1 VAAVD
6 GVMPPSGAVGGW
18 SCTVAFGS
26 VGAVPGGLAAVVGE
40 AGVSGAVEV
49 ASLMV
54 GAGLAGAA
62 TGAFKGT
69 VGAVVGVG
77 GWGAPPGTGGRTG
90 GASGTLAV
98 GTCGASAALSVT
110 RTVSFL
116 SGTLEVCLEGVGG
129 WFSLSLIARWFGL
142 RCMGSKASPSPA
154 VKPPSREIPAFFDAL
169 FPRGVI
175 PISPAA
181 MSAEKTAITPTRAED
196 FPEWYQQVIKAA
208 DLAENSE
215 TRGCMVIKPWGYG
228 IWELIQRQ
236 LDRMFKA
243 TGHQNAYFPLLIP
256 LSYLEKEAEHA
267 EGFATE
273 CAVVTH
279 HRLEVVKDPV
289 TGKTKM
295 IPTGELAE
303 PYVIR
308 PTSETIIGA
317 AFARWIESYRDLPLL
332 INQWANVMRWEMR
345 PRLFLRTAEF
355 LWQEGHT
362 AHETRDE
369 AITETRLMHGVYEEF
384 LRDHLAIPVIP
395 GEKTEIERFP
405 GAEMTLTVEAMV
417 QDKKAIQAG
426 TSHYLGRNFSKAQ
439 NISFTGRDGTVQHA
453 HTTSWGVSTRMIGTL
468 IMAHADDDGLIL
480 PPRVATQQI
489 VIVPITPKEDSRDA
503 VIASC
508 QALAET
514 LRHQMYHGD
523 PLRVHV
529 DTRDLG
535 GGIKKW
541 EWIKKGVPIRIEIG
555 PRDIETRKICVQRR
569 DQPAASKDFP
579 VKEDFIRSAV
589 EMLGEIHRQLL
600 DRATGFRNANITR
613 CDTLDEFEAH
623 WAAENPGWLITSWA
637 GSPEQET
644 ELSKK
649 HKITI
654 RCIPLDSVILPET
667 GNTCFLTG
675 SDTDTRVLWARSY

>member
-1 VAAVD
+1 
-6 GVMPPSGAVGGW
+6 
-18 SCTVAFGS
+18 
-26 VGAVPGGLAAVVGE
+26 
-40 AGVSGAVEV
+40 
-49 ASLMV
+49 
-54 GAGLAGAA
+54 
-62 TGAFKGT
+62 
-69 VGAVVGVG
+69 
-77 GWGAPPGTGGRTG
+77 
-90 GASGTLAV
+90 
-98 GTCGASAALSVT
+98 
-110 RTVSFL
+110 
-116 SGTLEVCLEGVGG
+116 
-129 WFSLSLIARWFGL
+129 
-142 RCMGSKASPSPA
+142 
-154 VKPPSREIPAFFDAL
+154 
-169 FPRGVI
+169 
-175 PISPAA
+175 
-181 MSAEKTAITPTRAED
+181 MSAEKTAITPTRAQD

-228 IWELIQRQ
+228 IWELIQQQ
-236 LDRMFKA
+236 LDRKFKA

-279 HRLEVVKDPV
+279 HRLEAVKDEE
-289 TGKTKM
+289 TGKTRM

-362 AHETRDE
+362 AHETREE
-369 AITETRLMHGVYEEF
+369 ALAETRLMHGVYEEF
-384 LRDHLAIPVIP
+384 LRDHLAIPVVP
-395 GEKTEIERFP
+395 GEKTENERFP
-405 GAEMTLTVEAMV
+405 GADMTLTVEAMV

-426 TSHYLGRNFSKAQ
+426 TSHYLGQNFSKAQ
-439 NISFTGRDGTVQHA
+439 NISFTGRNGTVQHA

-489 VIVPITPKEDSRDA
+489 VIMPITPKEDSRDA

-514 LRHQMYHGD
+514 LRHQVYRGE
-523 PLRVHV
+523 PLRVTV
-529 DTRDLG
+529 DTRDLSG
-535 GGIKKW
+535 GVKKW
-541 EWIKKGVPIRIEIG
+541 EWIKKGVPVRIEIG
-555 PRDIETRKICVQRR
+555 PRDIETRKVCVQRR
-569 DQPAASKDFP
+569 DQPASAKEFV
-579 VKEDFIRSAV
+579 VKEDFIRSAADI
-589 EMLGEIHRQLL
+589 LDQIHRNLL
-600 DRATGFRNANITR
+600 ERATALRNGNIR
-613 CDTLDEFEAH
+613 VCNSIEEFHAH
-623 WAAENPGWLITSWA
+623 WEQENPGWLYTSWA
-637 GSPEQET
+637 GTPEQEET
-644 ELSKK
+644 LSKR

-654 RCIPLDSVILPET
+654 RCIPLESASLPGEIT
-667 GNTCFLTG
+667 GAVSGKCILTG
-675 SDTDTRVLWARSY
+675 VETTTRVLWGRSY